1 MGRVVTNPPKM
12 RRQLNRGGFA
22 KAIAKMTPEQKAIF
36 DKLSDSEK
44 EVFIKS
50 AGLDGMSASTGMAI
64 GAGAQLA
71 GQVVNTI
78 DQQDGEASMGG
89 TIASNALQYGG
100 KGAAIGTMIAPGVG
114 TAIGG
119 GIGAVAGAAVGYM
132 QGKGQQDQQSQADKA
147 ARHAAGASSMDVAGR
162 IGAKE
167 GGKIGSPSG
176 LVDIIMGPQSPTG
189 TALINDGREKKAS
202 GGSVVGPGGPKA
214 DAIDTQLPKGSF
226 VVPAENAAIAEQ
238 LRSTYFSTPKK
249 KMKGGGSVPV
259 SLSNGEHVFMP
270 EEVSHLEK
278 QGINL
283 HYLAPNAEQTGM
295 GYQNGGRVKMNHGG
309 KAGENAE
316 VASEKELEE
325 IEALLDDPNVQAYL
339 EGIRHGEEDP
349 KKGIKSKNPNSTAQG
364 SFQFLQKTRDE
375 ILEKYGYDAWSKE
388 PTMQALAAVALIYDN
403 NKWKK
408 KGEDGKVLDHI
419 KSGNFDKADKIL
431 AERKQWTSLPGG
443 AEKNSKTDAI
453 PQVRE
458 EYLKSRESGNVA
470 EYQRKYD
477 PTKRFQYLV
486 SEDESDPVDFS
497 IAEDPLK
504 AESWLNLKE
513 AGFFGSY
520 RVGNRYVNDSA
531 GPIHPFPEYQNV
543 DYKVVQEINNL
554 ILGAKTPSELKK
566 ILSETIIE
574 KYPNT
579 LIPIYPGSKDTRA
592 EYHIIN
598 VNSILA
604 KAELLRQ
611 RLENE
616 KKTISATSGIIKGD
630 RFKEI
635 ESELK
640 VLSEINRDAIYLRDT
655 HRNSQD
661 NEYLEARY
669 QSGDN
674 LPSVYEVTGTT
685 SSASTSK
692 DDETL
697 PKGLAASIDERV
709 SRAGA
714 QPRDESSSNDA
725 FTTKTKS
732 NSVNA
737 ELTQSILAAT
747 NPEELKRIVK
757 ERNSDFDANA
767 VKALKSKIELL
778 WPRRNRLPGDSVMTA
793 SDYNSL
799 LQSANNIQNRI
810 NKVPPSITN
819 LDDENLPEGLAAS
832 IDERVSR
839 AWAQPRKTTYTER
852 ERSRRMDA
860 NAEEIKASQKR
871 EKLSQLAV
879 NKAAGVPVSLDG
891 LSKEDL
897 DYIDQLTAKL
907 QEKENAAKATADAEF
922 EAQQK
927 FDKKRAEDNDR
938 MNEMGLD
945 EDYRAPITG
954 LNPEKPILREKPSTE
969 IPEIP
974 PPSEEQNRINVL
986 QSLGGL
992 HGLLAIGQTAVGLA
1006 GVLDRKGDPGDFTP
1020 DPTLTRLRDEAI
1032 LDSNRMDPAIKAAA
1046 ETNMEL
1052 TRRATN
1058 ETIQQQAGGDTGLA
1072 LSNMNR
1078 SAIAK
1083 NRSIVD
1089 LAAEQERN
1097 RMQKKQYAAGLA
1109 EQVATERRFGYE
1121 QRRNDFMT
1129 NQQAAAGLMN
1139 TGIKNL
1145 LQGELYRSFNQGI
1158 SDIEGQEKSYN
1169 EKLGQGLKTLFGE

>member
-1 MGRVVTNPPKM
+1 M
-12 RRQLNRGGFA
+12 
-22 KAIAKMTPEQKAIF
+22 
-36 DKLSDSEK
+36 
-44 EVFIKS
+44 
-50 AGLDGMSASTGMAI
+50 
-64 GAGAQLA
+64 
-71 GQVVNTI
+71 
-78 DQQDGEASMGG
+78 
-89 TIASNALQYGG
+89 
-100 KGAAIGTMIAPGVG
+100 
-114 TAIGG
+114 
-119 GIGAVAGAAVGYM
+119 
-132 QGKGQQDQQSQADKA
+132 
-147 ARHAAGASSMDVAGR
+147 
-162 IGAKE
+162 
-167 GGKIGSPSG
+167 
-176 LVDIIMGPQSPTG
+176 
-189 TALINDGREKKAS
+189 
-202 GGSVVGPGGPKA
+202 
-214 DAIDTQLPKGSF
+214 
-226 VVPAENAAIAEQ
+226 
-238 LRSTYFSTPKK
+238 
-249 KMKGGGSVPV
+249 
-259 SLSNGEHVFMP
+259 
-270 EEVSHLEK
+270 
-278 QGINL
+278 
-283 HYLAPNAEQTGM
+283 
-295 GYQNGGRVKMNHGG
+295 
-309 KAGENAE
+309 
-316 VASEKELEE
+316 
-325 IEALLDDPNVQAYL
+325 
-339 EGIRHGEEDP
+339 
-349 KKGIKSKNPNSTAQG
+349 
-364 SFQFLQKTRDE
+364 
-375 ILEKYGYDAWSKE
+375 
-388 PTMQALAAVALIYDN
+388 
-403 NKWKK
+403 
-408 KGEDGKVLDHI
+408 
-419 KSGNFDKADKIL
+419 
-431 AERKQWTSLPGG
+431 
-443 AEKNSKTDAI
+443 
-453 PQVRE
+453 
-458 EYLKSRESGNVA
+458 
-470 EYQRKYD
+470 
-477 PTKRFQYLV
+477 
-486 SEDESDPVDFS
+486 
-497 IAEDPLK
+497 
-504 AESWLNLKE
+504 
-513 AGFFGSY
+513 
-520 RVGNRYVNDSA
+520 
-531 GPIHPFPEYQNV
+531 
-543 DYKVVQEINNL
+543 
-554 ILGAKTPSELKK
+554 
-566 ILSETIIE
+566 
-574 KYPNT
+574 
-579 LIPIYPGSKDTRA
+579 
-592 EYHIIN
+592 
-598 VNSILA
+598 
-604 KAELLRQ
+604 
-611 RLENE
+611 
-616 KKTISATSGIIKGD
+616 
-630 RFKEI
+630 
-635 ESELK
+635 
-640 VLSEINRDAIYLRDT
+640 
-655 HRNSQD
+655 
-661 NEYLEARY
+661 
-669 QSGDN
+669 
-674 LPSVYEVTGTT
+674 PSVYEVTGTT

-799 LQSANNIQNRI
+799 LQSANDIQNRI

-860 NAEEIKASQKR
+860 NAEDIKASQKR

-907 QEKENAAKATADAEF
+907 QEKQKSDIEFDAEVNANARRS
-922 EAQQK
+922 ES
-927 FDKKRAEDNDR
+927 NDR
-938 MNEMGLD
+938 MDEMGLD
-945 EDYRAPITG
+945 EDFRLPHTG
-954 LNPEKPILREKPSTE
+954 IKIEEPVLRENISNPDALNQE
-969 IPEIP
+969 
-974 PPSEEQNRINVL
+974 PSEEQKRINVL

-1089 LAAEQERN
+1089 LAAEQERS
-1097 RMQKKQYAAGLA
+1097 RIQKKQYAAGLA